1 MSGFETTQWSMI
13 LDCGRDSS
21 DGRIALDRLCRR
33 YRAPVL
39 AYLRR
44 QGLANEDAEDRT
56 QAFFAHLLGKRLHE
70 AADPARGRFR
80 SFLLGSLKHF
90 LVSEHR
96 RDHAGKRG
104 GEAQHLPLDAIT
116 EPHSEDTPELAFERE
131 WARALLLQATR
142 RLREEARAAGKEP
155 LFRALQGFLFESPDP
170 DDYARVSQ
178 QLGMARNTVAV
189 AVHRLRQRLQEL
201 ITAEVADTVQ
211 DPTHVPDEMSSM
223 QNWMGRRPAL

>member
-13 LDCGRDSS
+13 LNSSRDGGEGRL
-21 DGRIALDRLCRR
+21 ALDRLCRR

-44 QGLANEDAEDRT
+44 QGLANEDAEDHT

-80 SFLLGSLKHF
+80 SFLLGSLKNF

-104 GEAQHLPLDAIT
+104 GDAPHLPLEAIA
-116 EPHSEDTPELAFERE
+116 EPDSHDTPELAFERE
-131 WARALLLQATR
+131 WAHALLLQATR
-142 RLREEARAAGKEP
+142 RLRDEAQAAGKEP
-155 LFRALQGFLFESPDP
+155 LFRALQGFLFEPPDA
-170 DDYARVSQ
+170 DDYARVAQ
-178 QLGMARNTVAV
+178 QLGMGRNTVAV

-201 ITAEVADTVQ
+201 VAAEVADTVQ
-211 DPTHVPDEMSSM
+211 DPACVPDELSSL
-223 QNWMGRRPAL
+223 QNWLERRPAL